1 MARED
6 KYIIFYALKLFI
18 GLLLF
23 FGSAFFGIFAPMAY
37 AGFITILFPVAISLR
52 LHHLKEKGI
61 CFLPKKEE
69 NWVVYIQ
76 GIPVYEKRTPLINP
90 CFFDKTTLSLF
101 FLRAFSLKLAY
112 QLVILYFFI
121 KQTLA
126 VQAVWL
132 YISPVLIMPWLLFST
147 YKTFRDIQ
155 DIRQQQWAIEE
166 YVSPSRSL
174 WYQGFLMTPK
184 MAIDALNKLL
194 SF

>member
-6 KYIIFYALKLFI
+6 KYVIFYAFRLFM

-23 FGSAFFGIFAPMAY
+23 FGSAFFGIIAPMAY
-37 AGFITILFPVAISLR
+37 AGFIAILLPVAISLR
-52 LHHLKEKGI
+52 LHHLKESGI

-69 NWVVYIQ
+69 NWLVYIQ

-90 CFFDKTTLSLF
+90 YFFDKTTLTIF
-101 FLRAFSLKLAY
+101 FQRAFSLKLVS
-112 QLVILYFFI
+112 QLVILYFLI

-126 VQAVWL
+126 IQSAWL
-132 YISPVLIMPWLLFST
+132 YISPIFIMPWLLFST

-155 DIRQQQWAIEE
+155 AIHQQNWVIEE
-166 YVSPSRSL
+166 YVSPSQSL
-174 WYQGFLMTPK
+174 WYQGFLMKPK
-184 MAIDALNKLL
+184 VAIDALSRLL